1 MLDGKTVMAILKM
14 VNAQR
19 MRVIADHFSALA
31 AWAVKGPPGIRTAR
45 KHQRSDQSYG
55 TKQPFSCI

>member
-31 AWAVKGPPGIRTAR
+31 AWVVKGPRTAR

-55 TKQPFSCI
+55 TKQPFFCI